1 MTFIQSQEARRFS
14 QSLKRLWIY
23 LIDNLI
29 TGEHSVRVERDRGN
43 KRNERKPAC
52 CRGYICW
59 KDLLACQP
67 GAFTPFKDTHSLS
80 HTVTQWTR
88 GHSSTCQSK
97 QREERKYN
105 CASQQTVLLQSWPAQ
120 SKHKIFYSQWVND
133 GTVSCAHF
141 CTHLIYSFTR
151 NAYFH
156 FIYFVCSLD
165 YSKV

>member
-1 MTFIQSQEARRFS
+1 MNVRIFYSVLTFIHRKQEDLAKACEKDCEFI
-14 QSLKRLWIY
+14 W
-23 LIDNLI
+23 LIIWLPVN
-29 TGEHSVRVERDRGN
+29 TARVERGRGN

-59 KDLLACQP
+59 KDLLACRP

-105 CASQQTVLLQSWPAQ
+105 CASQQTLPSWPAESMTKQ
-120 SKHKIFYSQWVND
+120 TLDLLFTMSK
-133 GTVSCAHF
+133 
-141 CTHLIYSFTR
+141 L
-151 NAYFH
+151 
-156 FIYFVCSLD
+156 
-165 YSKV
+165 